1 MSKRASKPVE
11 PPKFKRRRS
20 GTATWHMSDEAV
32 DLSVADVYRMT
43 DSSALE
49 FLIAAR
55 WGSRKTIRCPHCGT
69 TTGHYWRPQDKRWK
83 CRGCRY
89 TFSVTS
95 DTVFANRKLSHQDLI
110 AGALMWMNSAGGQP
124 ALELKRHWRTTYN
137 TAYLLQQKFR
147 EALVRGYNVG
157 LLSGDLEVDG
167 AHMSGRNAE
176 GKRGVPKG
184 TPKPKDSSGW
194 TKTNSQRSAERRERK
209 RGRARVA
216 RGPVHPKHKVRL
228 PEARRIVLTMRKRS
242 GTRGLGAVES
252 RVAVGLTESDELVQS
267 ALTDYIACAES
278 YLNSDDGQ
286 AYSRVADKFLDHHFV
301 VHSKMLVGPNGEN
314 NNLAEELN
322 ARMDRSEKG
331 TYLCLEPKYLLD
343 YALEASF
350 RGDTRRMSNGAQVKL
365 LLNISMNVGRSQ
377 FWRGFTH
384 GRHRTLEL
392 LHPQPQVAR
401 ASGPPKG
408 RSPFAGAIGRLPR

>member
-1 MSKRASKPVE
+1 MSSPAA

-20 GTATWHMSDEAV
+20 GTAKWHMSDEAV
-32 DLSVADVYRMT
+32 DISVRDVYRMT
-43 DSSALE
+43 DSEALE

-95 DTVFANRKLSHQDLI
+95 DTVFANRKISYQDLI
-110 AGALMWMNSAGGQP
+110 AGALMWMNSAAGQP
-124 ALELKRHWRTTYN
+124 ALELKRHWNTTYN
-137 TAYLLQQKFR
+137 TAYTLQQRFR

-157 LLSGDLEVDG
+157 LVSGDLEVDG
-167 AHMSGRNAE
+167 AHVSGRNAE
-176 GKRGVPKG
+176 GKRGRPQSASKE
-184 TPKPKDSSGW
+184 TDPSDW
-194 TKTNSQRSAERRERK
+194 LLTKSERAARRRERK
-209 RGRARVA
+209 RARAKA
-216 RGPVHPKHKVRL
+216 SAKLGPVHPEFKVRL

-242 GTRGLGAVES
+242 GTRGAGAVES
-252 RVAVGLTESDELVQS
+252 RVAIGLTEDDSLVRAALSDFV
-267 ALTDYIACAES
+267 ACAES
-278 YLNSDDGQ
+278 YLNSDE
-286 AYSRVADKFLDHHFV
+286 APVYFTVAPEFLDHAAV
-301 VHSKMLVGPNGEN
+301 SHSETLIGPNGEN
-314 NNLAEELN
+314 NNLVEELN

-331 TYLCLEPKYLLD
+331 SYLCLEPKYLLD
-343 YALEASF
+343 YAVETAF
-350 RGDTRRMSNGAQVKL
+350 RGDTRRLSNGAQLKL
-365 LLNISMNVGRSQ
+365 LLNIAMNVGRSQ
-377 FWRGFTH
+377 FWRGFTQ

-408 RSPFAGAIGRLPR
+408 RSPFAGATGRLPR